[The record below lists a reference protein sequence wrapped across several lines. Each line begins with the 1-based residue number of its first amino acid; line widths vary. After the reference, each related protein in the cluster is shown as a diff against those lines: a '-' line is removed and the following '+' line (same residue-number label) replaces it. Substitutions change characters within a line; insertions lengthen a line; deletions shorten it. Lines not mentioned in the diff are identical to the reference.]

1 MVTHPIHAASKEL
14 HVYIMTVSLMIE
26 FKSVLSV
33 IIIIIPSSMFCL
45 DTDKEQWSISTQFS
59 GIVSLHFVSF
69 ECPSDGW
76 FGDTSE
82 IHS

>member
-1 MVTHPIHAASKEL
+1 
-14 HVYIMTVSLMIE
+14 MIE

-33 IIIIIPSSMFCL
+33 IIIIIPSSMLCL
-45 DTDKEQWSISTQFS
+45 DTDKEQWSISAQFS
-59 GIVSLHFVSF
+59 GIVSLHFFPF

-82 IHS
+82 VHS